1 MNELTMEL
9 RAATVAERT
18 ITGVVAPYDEVSY
31 LTPHRKG
38 ERVKR
43 GAFAK
48 SIAERSTRIPLFL
61 AHEHGIPVG
70 LSTLWSDDATGLTAS
85 FRVAEGA
92 RGDEALEA
100 ASDGRLGGL
109 SVGFVPV
116 KQLRGRDGVMEV
128 REGKLMEVSLTALPA
143 YDSAAILSVRA
154 ARRDPIA
161 EMLERIGP
169 TPEIDLS
176 PVALPGLA
184 W

>member
-1 MNELTMEL
+1 MNELTMSL
-9 RAATVAERT
+9 RAATIAERT

-31 LTPHRKG
+31 LVPVPGG

-43 GAFAK
+43 GAFGK
-48 SIAERSTRIPLFL
+48 SIAERATKIPLFL
-61 AHEHGIPVG
+61 AHDHAIPVG
-70 LSTLWSDDATGLTAS
+70 LSTLWSDDASGLTAS
-85 FRVAEGA
+85 FRVADGA

-100 ASDGRLGGL
+100 ASDGRLSGL
-109 SVGFVPV
+109 SVGFLPV
-116 KQLRGRDGVMEV
+116 RQSRGKDGVMEV

-143 YDSAAILSVRA
+143 YDSAAVLAVRS

-176 PVALPGLA
+176 PVAYSGLV